1 MKAFV
6 LASILV
12 CIPMCA
18 FSTPSNQLNDESRML
33 GYCEFV
39 YMYAAQ
45 YLQIQDNEG
54 AAKAYLNRSSMMTVA
69 FFITSEDNGVISG
82 EKIKALREPLVIK
95 KKGFDKK
102 PESIFPEIA
111 FCDREAMPVVTRI
124 RNSGKKLWGK
134 SFDELKSEM
143 FSKSRENLGIN

>member
-6 LASILV
+6 LTNILV

-18 FSTPSNQLNDESRML
+18 FSTPSNQLKDESRLL

-45 YLQIQDNEG
+45 YLQMQNNEG
-54 AAKAYLNRSSMMTVA
+54 AAKAYLNRSSMMTIA
-69 FFITSEDNGVISG
+69 FFISEEDNGVISSA
-82 EKIKALREPLVIK
+82 KIKASREPTLIK

-102 PESIFPEIA
+102 PETIFPEVG
-111 FCDREAMPVVTRI
+111 FCDREAIAVATRI

-143 FSKSRENLGIN
+143 FAKSRENLGIN